1 MATIIRKNK
10 KYCVVYSYRDE
21 AGKRKQKW
29 ETFKSMSEAKAR
41 QREVEYKELSGTLII
56 PKCIHLGRASR

>member
-41 QREVEYKELSGTLII
+41 QREVEYKE
-56 PKCIHLGRASR
+56 

>member
-21 AGKRKQKW
+21 AGKRKQNGKPLRVCPRR
-29 ETFKSMSEAKAR
+29 KPAKER
-41 QREVEYKELSGTLII
+41 
-56 PKCIHLGRASR
+56 

>member
-41 QREVEYKELSGTLII
+41 QREVEYGQGD
-56 PKCIHLGRASR
+56 PRAPTVLL